1 MVDWRPGPSLAGLHL
16 RARMRNRVRTFFAA
30 TGALEVETPI
40 AGTTV
45 PAERALDAVQA
56 TINGRPHLLRTS
68 PEAAMKRLLA
78 AGVGDCWQLGP
89 VFRDGE
95 QGRHHQPEFT
105 LLEWYR
111 LGYDHHELMDEVEAV
126 VIAACAGECEVPP
139 ARRLSWQAAFG
150 EVLGLD
156 PFDADQAALRAAAH
170 DAGIGEV
177 VGLAADD
184 RDGLLDW
191 LLAAAVVPA
200 LTRDCP
206 LFVHGW
212 PVAQAALAR
221 PDADDPRTAA
231 RFELYWQGVEL
242 ANGFRELADADEQRR
257 RLEAER
263 TAIGKR
269 GGAVPPVDESLLAA
283 LAHGLPA
290 CAGVA
295 LGFDRLVMLAAG
307 AQSLDEVIA
316 FGFER
321 C

>member
-1 MVDWRPGPSLAGLHL
+1 MADWRPGCEPAALQL
-16 RARMRNRVRTFFAA
+16 RARMRNRLRMFFAA
-30 TGALEVETPI
+30 GGVLEVETPI
-40 AGTTV
+40 AGATV
-45 PAERALDAVQA
+45 PAEVALDAVRA
-56 TINGRPHLLRTS
+56 TINGHERWLRTS

-78 AGVGDCWQLGP
+78 AGIGDCWQLGP

-111 LGYDHHELMDEVEAV
+111 LDYDHHELMDEVEAV

-139 ARRLSWQAAFG
+139 ARRLSWQAAFD

-156 PFDADQAALRAAAH
+156 PFDADHAELRAAANK
-170 DAGIGEV
+170 AGIGEV
-177 VGLAADD
+177 TGLAADD
-184 RDGLLDW
+184 REGLLDW
-191 LLAAAVVPA
+191 LLAAAVVPV
-200 LTRDCP
+200 LSRERP
-206 LFVHGW
+206 VFVHGW
-212 PVAQAALAR
+212 PVTQAALAR
-221 PDADDPRTAA
+221 PDPDDPRVAA

-263 TAIGKR
+263 MAIAER
-269 GGAVPPVDESLLAA
+269 GGTAPPLDESLLAA
-283 LAHGLPA
+283 LAHGLPD
-290 CAGVA
+290 CSGVA

-307 AQSLDEVIA
+307 VETLDEVMS
-316 FGFER
+316 FSFER